1 MKNKEELP
9 TNSDRGATQQTFD
22 FDEDE
27 AMPLAKLLRPEPTD
41 PALDDQPALSTSSAD
56 ALMELVVAPRNL
68 EQAWRQVKRNRGAPG
83 PDGMTI
89 KQFEAWARENWP
101 AVRQQLLDGTYRP
114 APVRRKTIPKDG
126 GGERLLGIPNV
137 VDRLIQQATCQ
148 VLTPIFDPGFS
159 ESSFAFRPRRSAHG
173 ATKQVQK
180 IIRQGHTHCVDVDLS
195 KLFDR
200 VQHDVLMR
208 CVSRKVHDR
217 RLLRLIGRYLR
228 AGVMVEGV
236 LQPTDEGSPQGG
248 PLSPLLSNVLL
259 DDLDK
264 ELERRGLRFV
274 RYADDFMI
282 FVRSERSAER
292 VFASVQRFLT
302 QRLKLVVNEQK
313 SSVRLSSGCE
323 YLGFTFVGKRVTIK
337 VTPKKLK
344 AFKRRIKEL
353 TGRSRGI
360 SMERR
365 LTDLNRYVRGWIG
378 YFGLARQFDDFADL
392 DGWIRR
398 RVRMCYWKQ
407 WRYPR
412 TKIRN
417 LTSLGVN
424 LDLAIKHGTS
434 RKAYWRMSRTPAM
447 RYAMPNKWLTQQGL
461 LSLKQLWSELAPLR
475 GIA

>member
-1 MKNKEELP
+1 ML
-9 TNSDRGATQQTFD
+9 
-22 FDEDE
+22 
-27 AMPLAKLLRPEPTD
+27 
-41 PALDDQPALSTSSAD
+41 
-56 ALMELVVAPRNL
+56 
-68 EQAWRQVKRNRGAPG
+68 
-83 PDGMTI
+83 
-89 KQFEAWARENWP
+89 
-101 AVRQQLLDGTYRP
+101 
-114 APVRRKTIPKDG
+114 
-126 GGERLLGIPNV
+126 
-137 VDRLIQQATCQ
+137 DRLIQQAICQ
-148 VLTPIFDPGFS
+148 VLTPIFDPTFS
-159 ESSFAFRPRRSAHG
+159 ESSFGFRPNRSAHG

-195 KLFDR
+195 KFFDR
-200 VQHDVLMR
+200 VQHDVLMSR
-208 CVSRKVHDR
+208 VSRKVHDR

-236 LQPTDEGSPQGG
+236 LQPTDEGAPQGG
-248 PLSPLLSNVLL
+248 PLSPLLSNILL

-282 FVRSERSAER
+282 FVQSERSAER

-302 QRLKLVVNEQK
+302 QHLKLVVNEQK

-337 VTPKKLK
+337 VAPKKLK

-360 SMERR
+360 SMKRR

-398 RVRMCYWKQ
+398 RIRMCYWKQ

-412 TKIRN
+412 TKVRN
-417 LTSLGVN
+417 LVRLGVS
-424 LDLAIKHGTS
+424 LDMAIKHAIS
-434 RKAYWRMSRTPAM
+434 RKSYWRMSRTPAM
-447 RYAMPNKWLTQQGL
+447 RYAMPNKWLQATRTTFAKATLERACSASRNRLVRTRMLGGVGRPRSAMAAL
-461 LSLKQLWSELAPLR
+461 TRFLPRTAIEPSRR
-475 GIA
+475 GTPEQSQPH